1 MNLPV
6 SLSLIQNGIAMSK
19 QLLDHAAADEW
30 EQFFELETQR
40 HAALIGLKLEPVGPT
55 AEQYQ
60 QIREQMTVLID
71 LNNQLEEVCKQQRS
85 MLADHL
91 RQFNKNN
98 KAHKAYSAAGE

>member
-6 SLSLIQNGIAMSK
+6 SLTLIQQGIAMSK
-19 QLLDHAAADEW
+19 QLLGHAAADEW

-40 HAALIGLKLEPVGPT
+40 HAALINLKLEPVGPT

-71 LNNQLEEVCKQQRS
+71 LNNQLEDICK
-85 MLADHL
+85 L
-91 RQFNKNN
+91 
-98 KAHKAYSAAGE
+98 